1 MEESSVNVKGTEQ
14 TKQTHRQLSGV
25 KSMKKK
31 SHKQTSIYV
40 TEPDYQRLSGLIQIT
55 RERNGVDREYLNKL
69 ELELD
74 RAEIVDP
81 KQIPADVITMRSKVR
96 LKDLI
101 SGEANTYSLVFPTEA
116 NFSEGKISVL
126 APIGTAI
133 LGYKQGDTIEWPVP
147 SGVRRLKIDEILYQP
162 EAAGNYEL

>member
-1 MEESSVNVKGTEQ
+1 
-14 TKQTHRQLSGV
+14 
-25 KSMKKK
+25 MKKK
-31 SHKQTSIYV
+31 LQKTVNIFI
-40 TEPDYQRLSGLIQIT
+40 TEQDYQRLSGLIEIT

-69 ELELD
+69 EAELD

-96 LKDLI
+96 LKDLV

-116 NFSEGKISVL
+116 NFSEGKISIL

-147 SGVRRLKIDEILYQP
+147 SGVRRLKVKEVLYP
-162 EAAGNYEL
+162 PAAAGDYGL